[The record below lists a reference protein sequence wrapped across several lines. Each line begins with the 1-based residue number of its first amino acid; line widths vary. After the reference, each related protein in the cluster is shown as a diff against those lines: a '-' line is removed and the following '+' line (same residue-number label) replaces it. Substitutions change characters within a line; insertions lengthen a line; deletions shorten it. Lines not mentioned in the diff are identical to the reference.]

1 MTALVVITQRN
12 LIIVRKKPAEG
23 KMNNLLQLCGLLRV
37 PTAAAV
43 LTRMVVLWQTIGALG
58 CLKSGIGL
66 MGSSEMSVVANA

>member
-1 MTALVVITQRN
+1 
-12 LIIVRKKPAEG
+12 
-23 KMNNLLQLCGLLRV
+23 MNNLLQLCGLLRV